1 MDAMLGPNR
10 YGKAGVHVATV
21 ARRDGRH
28 DFFER
33 MVEARLEGDFEAV
46 HLEGDNSTVL
56 PTDTMRGSVYALA
69 KGHADED
76 IESFALRY
84 TAYLLEA
91 SPAATKAEA
100 WVSEWP
106 WERVAV
112 DGEPHS
118 HTFTRG
124 AFRWTA
130 RAVRTDVDVWLWAG
144 IDELYVLKTTGS
156 AFSGFLRD
164 RFTTL
169 PETDD
174 RIMATKLDAAW
185 LYDRDELDYRAVR
198 GRVKEALVS
207 TFARHDE
214 SRSVQH
220 TLWEMGRVALD
231 ACPEVQEI
239 RFSLPNLHHIQV
251 DLSPCG
257 LTNEG
262 EVFVVTDKPSG
273 QIEGTV
279 RRSPA
284 SASVAGASAP
294 PSVAS
299 ADPPA

>member
-1 MDAMLGPNR
+1 VAAELGPNR
-10 YGKAGVHVATV
+10 YGKAAVHVATV
-21 ARRDGRH
+21 ARRGDRH

-33 MVEARLEGDFEAV
+33 LVDARLEGDFEPV
-46 HLEGDNSTVL
+46 HLEGDNSSVL

-69 KGHADED
+69 KGHADEE
-76 IESFALRY
+76 IEPFALRY

-100 WVSEWP
+100 WVSERP
-106 WERVAV
+106 WERVV
-112 DGEPHS
+112 IDGQPHP
-118 HTFTRG
+118 HAFTRG
-124 AFRWTA
+124 AFRRTA
-130 RAVRTDVDVWLWAG
+130 RVVRTRDGVWLWAG
-144 IDELYVLKTTGS
+144 LDEFYVLKTTGS

-174 RIMATKLDAAW
+174 RVMATKLDAAW
-185 LYDRDELDYRAVR
+185 LYGLTDLDYRGVR
-198 GRVKEALVS
+198 DRVRDVLVS

-220 TLWEMGRVALD
+220 TLWEMGRAAIE
-231 ACPEVQEI
+231 ACPEVEEI
-239 RFSLPNLHHIQV
+239 RFSLPNLHHILV

-257 LTNEG
+257 LDNQG

-279 RRSPA
+279 RRSRDDA
-284 SASVAGASAP
+284 AP
-294 PSVAS
+294 P
-299 ADPPA
+299 P

>member
-1 MDAMLGPNR
+1 MDAVLGPNR

-33 MVEARLEGDFEAV
+33 MVEARLEGDFEPV
-46 HLEGDNSTVL
+46 HIEGDNSTVL

-84 TAYLLEA
+84 TAYLLDA
-91 SPAATKAEA
+91 TPAATKAEA
-100 WVSEWP
+100 WVTERP
-106 WERVAV
+106 WERAVV
-112 DGEPHS
+112 DGQPHP

-130 RAVRTDVDVWLWAG
+130 RVVRTRENAWLWAG
-144 IDELYVLKTTGS
+144 IDELYVLKSTGS
-156 AFSGFLRD
+156 AFGGFLRD

-174 RIMATKLDAAW
+174 RIMATKLDAVW
-185 LYDRDELDYRAVR
+185 LYDRTDLDYRGVR
-198 GRVKEALVS
+198 ARVKDTLVS

-214 SRSVQH
+214 SKSVQH
-220 TLWEMGRVALD
+220 TLWEMGRAALD
-231 ACPEVQEI
+231 ACPEMQEI

-251 DLSPCG
+251 DLSPSG
-257 LTNEG
+257 LINEG

-279 RRSPA
+279 RRAPA
-284 SASVAGASAP
+284 SAAPASSSAE
-294 PSVAS
+294 PSA
-299 ADPPA
+299 